1 MFDNVLQQVLALS
14 VEDRRRIQGVLNAL
28 DSSQASPA
36 STARE
41 QIPVSSLDEVANYAS
56 RTEEQELAEWLQAGS
71 ADAPYVQLVRI
82 DTALAQCE
90 TEQGVEVLQ
99 AYRRRLLED
108 NPAVA
113 VRASVVKLGAERP
126 LLLVGGV
133 IGLIVGIVAIGQGI
147 FRSLF

>member
-28 DSSQASPA
+28 DSAQASPG

-41 QIPVSSLDEVANYAS
+41 HLPVASFDEATNHAT
-56 RTEEQELAEWLQAGS
+56 RTEEQELTEWLQTGS

-82 DTALAQCE
+82 DTAISQCE

-99 AYRRRLLED
+99 VYRRRLLED

-113 VRASVVKLGAERP
+113 VRSSVVNLGAERP

>member
-28 DSSQASPA
+28 DKAQASPG
-36 STARE
+36 STASE
-41 QIPVSSLDEVANYAS
+41 HPPGASLDEATNYAI
-56 RTEEQELAEWLQAGS
+56 RTEEQELTEWLQTGS

-82 DTALAQCE
+82 DTAISQCE

>member
-28 DSSQASPA
+28 DKAQASPG
-36 STARE
+36 STASE
-41 QIPVSSLDEVANYAS
+41 HPPGASLDEATNYAI
-56 RTEEQELAEWLQAGS
+56 RTEEQEL
-71 ADAPYVQLVRI
+71 YVQLVRI
-82 DTALAQCE
+82 DTAISQCE

>member
-1 MFDNVLQQVLALS
+1 MFDNILQQVLALS

-28 DSSQASPA
+28 ESAQAPPA

-41 QIPVSSLDEVANYAS
+41 PLPSASFDEATNNAA
-56 RTEEQELAEWLQAGS
+56 RTEEQELTEWLEVGS

-90 TEQGVEVLQ
+90 TEQGVEFLQ

-113 VRASVVKLGAERP
+113 VRASVVKLAAERP

-133 IGLIVGIVAIGQGI
+133 IGLIVGILAIGQGI

>member
-28 DSSQASPA
+28 DNAQASPG

-41 QIPVSSLDEVANYAS
+41 HPPVASFDEATNYAI
-56 RTEEQELAEWLQAGS
+56 RTEEQELTEWLQTGS

-82 DTALAQCE
+82 DTAISQCE

>member
-14 VEDRRRIQGVLNAL
+14 VEDRMRIQGVLNAL
-28 DSSQASPA
+28 DKAQASPG
-36 STARE
+36 STASE
-41 QIPVSSLDEVANYAS
+41 HPPGASLDEATNYAI
-56 RTEEQELAEWLQAGS
+56 RTEEQELTEWLQTGS

-82 DTALAQCE
+82 DTAISQCE

>member
-28 DSSQASPA
+28 DSSQASPGSTVREHLPVA
-36 STARE
+36 S
-41 QIPVSSLDEVANYAS
+41 IDEATNYAN
-56 RTEEQELAEWLQAGS
+56 RTEEQELTEWLQTGS

-90 TEQGVEVLQ
+90 TEQGVQVLQ

-113 VRASVVKLGAERP
+113 IRASVVKLAAERP
-126 LLLVGGV
+126 LLLVGGA
-133 IGLIVGIVAIGQGI
+133 IGLIVGIVAIAQGI
-147 FRSLF
+147 FRSMF

>member
-1 MFDNVLQQVLALS
+1 MFENVLQQVIALS
-14 VEDRRRIQGVLNAL
+14 LEDRRRIQGVLHAM
-28 DSSQASPA
+28 DGAQASQGSTEREALPA
-36 STARE
+36 S
-41 QIPVSSLDEVANYAS
+41 SFDEATNRAT
-56 RTEEQELAEWLQAGS
+56 RTEELELTTWLQTGS
-71 ADAPYVQLVRI
+71 ADTPYVQLVRI

-90 TEQGVEVLQ
+90 TDQGIEALL

-113 VRASVVKLGAERP
+113 IRASVVKLAAERP

-133 IGLIVGIVAIGQGI
+133 IGSIVGIVAIGQGI